1 MICHSAA
8 TNTQKAKNTRNK
20 IYFTHFMRCWFKNAS
35 FRIFEHTFYYFHWI
49 LKVDSVSCIQLDCFI
64 HEIVV
69 IHDDDDDDD
78 TNTFLPWKHQ
88 YTQIFGSKTIFTEKY
103 YVHSIYQFFGFLLFF
118 FFGFRKLTKHTV
130 FGKAKVRI
138 LRKEIRFRQRNDS
151 FLITINKIA
160 FVASKHYI
168 VLKSGYSLRRNMM
181 TKSLL
186 L

>member
-1 MICHSAA
+1 
-8 TNTQKAKNTRNK
+8 
-20 IYFTHFMRCWFKNAS
+20 MRCWFKNAS

-49 LKVDSVSCIQLDCFI
+49 SKVDSVSCIQLDCFI

-69 IHDDDDDDD
+69 MMMMMM
-78 TNTFLPWKHQ
+78 
-88 YTQIFGSKTIFTEKY
+88 TQIHFYLESTNIHKY
-103 YVHSIYQFFGFLLFF
+103 SDQNYLHWKILCSFHLSVLRFSSFFSNFV
-118 FFGFRKLTKHTV
+118 FGFRKLTKHTV

-138 LRKEIRFRQRNDS
+138 LRKAKKKEIRIRQRNDS

-168 VLKSGYSLRRNMM
+168 ALKSGYSLRRNMM

-186 L
+186 LFIVTWLISIGF